1 MRPVN
6 ERSAMIFRGTPGVGK
21 TTVARE
27 ALRLLGRPGD
37 SPISLDDGWVRLE
50 FRYEGR
56 GGPASYEDLRGRGE
70 DVLIAEL
77 GWGEPS
83 DTSFEGATR
92 NPGVW
97 RSVLEADGRAVI
109 HVLLK
114 ADRKEE
120 VTRLSSREGCSVEQ
134 ASNYIEEFW
143 KRPGMADFDVA
154 LGIRGRTIDITTT
167 SPQEAAEELLKLV
180 INPTRAK

>member
-1 MRPVN
+1 M
-6 ERSAMIFRGTPGVGK
+6 
-21 TTVARE
+21 
-27 ALRLLGRPGD
+27 
-37 SPISLDDGWVRLE
+37 RLE

-77 GWGEPS
+77 GWGEP
-83 DTSFEGATR
+83 DDMTFEGATR

-109 HVLLK
+109 HVMLK

-120 VTRLSSREGCSVEQ
+120 VTRLSSREGCTAEQ
-134 ASNYIEEFW
+134 ASKYIEEFW
-143 KRPGMADFDVA
+143 KRPGIADFDAA
-154 LGIRGRTIDITTT
+154 LGIRGHTIDITTT